1 MEGGNVMPTILVVD
15 DVEASR
21 YVMQKILK
29 REGFQVITAED
40 GAGTLARAAQDQP
53 DLILLDINMPDM
65 DGFEVCKRLKRN
77 PRTEVIPIVMVSATY
92 YDPESRIRGIG
103 LGAIDYLT
111 HPVHKGE
118 LLARVY
124 SNLRSK
130 YYYDRAMQDAKRF
143 KLLAE
148 IGNLLSGALTSGQ
161 FSREIPEKMMEMFE
175 GLGTALLYRDRSEG
189 RLRWILTGGF
199 LSGIERDPNANI
211 QESEGLLKQSLATRR
226 RIVASRADL
235 LSDPALGRLFNG
247 RTFDGLLLS
256 PLTYKEYS
264 KGLLL
269 IALRRG
275 GLSPEEQH
283 PLEIL
288 SSQLTAALLNQEAYR
303 YLQRMNETLSRSNLK
318 LREETIKNK
327 TAFSF
332 ASHDLKTP
340 LNAVMGYASLFRKG
354 TLDEEKKKLAIERIL
369 SNSKDLLRMVEK
381 ALDQFR
387 YTVRETVEVDLGQLI
402 QDEIQNELMP
412 LLFGKEVEV
421 KSRIE
426 PGVRLFISDPDLIK
440 HLLSNLFS
448 NAAKFTSS
456 GTIKITAKK
465 AKDKDQDGIQ
475 IVISDTGIGIE
486 SDRLPHI
493 FKPFYHRPGY
503 EGSGLGLSIV
513 LEIVR
518 RIQGKIK
525 LKSRPG
531 VGTRFSLWLPKQCD
545 PLPPLDP
552 DK

>member
-1 MEGGNVMPTILVVD
+1 MPTILVVD

-21 YVMQKILK
+21 YIMQKILK

-65 DGFEVCKRLKRN
+65 DGFEVCKRLKRD

-92 YDPESRIRGIG
+92 CDPESRIRGIG
-103 LGAIDYLT
+103 LGAIDYLSQ
-111 HPVHKGE
+111 PVNKGE

-148 IGNLLSGALTSGQ
+148 IGNLLSGSLTSGQ
-161 FSREIPEKMMEMFE
+161 FSREIPEKTMEMS
-175 GLGTALLYRDRSEG
+175 GGVGTAVLYRDRSEG
-189 RLRWILTGGF
+189 QRRWILTGGL
-199 LSGIERDPNANI
+199 LSGIENDPNASI
-211 QESEGLLKQSLATRR
+211 QESEGLLKQSLAARHQT
-226 RIVASRADL
+226 VASRAEV
-235 LSDPALGRLFNG
+235 LSDPALGRIFNG
-247 RTFDGLLLS
+247 RTFEGLLLF

-269 IALRRG
+269 IALRKG
-275 GLSPEEQH
+275 VLSPAEPH
-283 PLEIL
+283 PIEIL

-332 ASHDLKTP
+332 TSHDLKTP
-340 LNAVMGYASLFRKG
+340 LNAVMGYAALFRKG
-354 TLDEEKKKLAIERIL
+354 TMDEGKKKQAIERIL
-369 SNSKDLLRMVEK
+369 SNSKDLLQMVEK

-387 YTVRETVEVDLGQLI
+387 YTIRETVEVDLGPLI

-421 KSRIE
+421 KSQIE
-426 PGVRLFISDPDLIK
+426 PGVRLIVSDPDLIK

-465 AKDKDQDGIQ
+465 AKNKDQEGVQ

-493 FKPFYHRPGY
+493 FKPFHHMSGY

-518 RIQGKIK
+518 RIQGRIK
-525 LKSRPG
+525 VKSRPG

-545 PLPPLDP
+545 PLPPLGP
-552 DK
+552 DQ